1 VKLKLDENIGLR
13 GAALLRAAGHDVATV
28 AEQGL
33 RGATDETLFEVCKNE
48 KRALVTLDHD
58 FGHVLRFP
66 PRSAHG
72 IVVLELPSRATSNS
86 LMDRLR
92 ELITMLNSIPS
103 ETTSGLSSRAVC
115 AFTPV
120 IPKRTAQTF
129 VPPLEEHSAGCFR
142 SVPSAPLRTGPSA
155 SSGQA
160 LRLRSGQAPGRH
172 ITSA

>member
-1 VKLKLDENIGLR
+1 MKLKLDENIGLR

-92 ELITMLNSIPS
+92 ELITMLEQYSLGNDLWIV
-103 ETTSGLSSRAVC
+103 E
-115 AFTPV
+115 
-120 IPKRTAQTF
+120 
-129 VPPLEEHSAGCFR
+129 
-142 SVPSAPLRTGPSA
+142 
-155 SSGQA
+155 
-160 LRLRSGQAPGRH
+160 PGRVRIH
-172 ITSA
+172 ASDPEAD